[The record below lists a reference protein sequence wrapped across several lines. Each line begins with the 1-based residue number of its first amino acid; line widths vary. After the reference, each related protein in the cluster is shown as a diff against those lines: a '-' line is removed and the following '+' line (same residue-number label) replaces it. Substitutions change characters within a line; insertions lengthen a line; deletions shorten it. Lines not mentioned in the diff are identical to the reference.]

1 MGKEGAVEICSG
13 GASVGFVMQKYG
25 SREES
30 MGEKREEV
38 RRLRENGGKRGRCG
52 GQWGPLNS

>member
-25 SREES
+25 RREES
-30 MGEKREEV
+30 IGEKREEV
-38 RRLRENGGKRGRCG
+38 RRLRGKRGRF
-52 GQWGPLNS
+52 L